1 MGPTWIQD
9 KMAAKTNA
17 KSSNGNVLVSAHGAY
32 RPKDTYKRSRVHTQL
47 DDYADWCRW
56 NPGCDDIQ
64 T

>member
-47 DDYADWCRW
+47 DDYAD
-56 NPGCDDIQ
+56 
-64 T
+64 